1 MINMLDLLANIPALL
16 VGLAGIL
23 GLFWGNGKLQRHK
36 GRKQGRQDVND
47 ELSEAYN
54 TTTKEVR
61 NAQTD
66 LPDDPV
72 AVLDSL
78 REFAERGRSGG
89 DT

>member
-1 MINMLDLLANIPALL
+1 MLDLLTNIPAVLG
-16 VGLAGIL
+16 VLAGIL
-23 GLFWGNGKLQRHK
+23 ALFWGNGKLQRHK

-54 TTTKEVR
+54 DTTKEVR

-66 LPDDPV
+66 IPSDPV

-78 REFAERGRSGG
+78 REFAKRGKSGG

>member
-1 MINMLDLLANIPALL
+1 MLDLLTNIPAVLS
-16 VGLAGIL
+16 VLAGIL
-23 GLFWGNGKLQRHK
+23 ALFWGNGKLQRHK

-54 TTTKEVR
+54 HTTKEVR

-66 LPDDPV
+66 IPSDPV

-78 REFAERGRSGG
+78 REFAKRGKGRG

>member
-1 MINMLDLLANIPALL
+1 MMIDLLTNIPAALSII
-16 VGLAGIL
+16 AGIVAL
-23 GLFWGNGKLQRHK
+23 LWGNGKLQRHK

-47 ELSEAYN
+47 ELSDAYN
-54 TTTKEVR
+54 NTTKEVR

-66 LPDDPV
+66 IPSDPV

-78 REFAERGRSGG
+78 QQFAERGKGGG

>member
-1 MINMLDLLANIPALL
+1 MLDLLTNIPAVLSII
-16 VGLAGIL
+16 AGIVA
-23 GLFWGNGKLQRHK
+23 LFWGNGKLQRHK

-47 ELSEAYN
+47 ELAEAYN
-54 TTTKEVR
+54 HTTKEVR

-66 LPDDPV
+66 IPSDPV

>member
-1 MINMLDLLANIPALL
+1 MLDLLANIPALL
-16 VGLAGIL
+16 VGLAGIV

-54 TTTKEVR
+54 HTTKEVR
-61 NAQTD
+61 HAQTD
-66 LPDDPV
+66 LPSDPV

-78 REFAERGRSGG
+78 REFAERGKGGG

>member
-1 MINMLDLLANIPALL
+1 MLDLLTNIPAVLSII
-16 VGLAGIL
+16 AGIAA
-23 GLFWGNGKLQRHK
+23 LFWGNGKLQRHK

-47 ELSEAYN
+47 ELSDAYN
-54 TTTKEVR
+54 HLTKEVR

-66 LPDDPV
+66 LPSDPV

>member
-1 MINMLDLLANIPALL
+1 MLDLLTNIPAVLS
-16 VGLAGIL
+16 VIAGIAA
-23 GLFWGNGKLQRHK
+23 LFWGNGKLQRHK

-47 ELSEAYN
+47 ELAEAYN
-54 TTTKEVR
+54 VTTKEVR

-66 LPDDPV
+66 IPSDPV

>member
-1 MINMLDLLANIPALL
+1 MMLDLLTNIPALL
-16 VGLAGIL
+16 GVLAGIVA
-23 GLFWGNGKLQRHK
+23 LFWGNGKLQRHR
-36 GRKQGRQDVND
+36 GLKQGRQDVND

-54 TTTKEVR
+54 DATKEVR

-66 LPDDPV
+66 IPSDPV

-78 REFAERGRSGG
+78 REFAKRGKGGG

>member
-1 MINMLDLLANIPALL
+1 MIDLLTNIPALL
-16 VGLAGIL
+16 TGLAAIVAM
-23 GLFWGNGKLQRHK
+23 FWGNGKLQRHK

-47 ELSEAYN
+47 ELSDAYN
-54 TTTKEVR
+54 NTTKEVR

-66 LPDDPV
+66 IPSDPV

-78 REFAERGRSGG
+78 QEFAEPGRGGS

>member
-1 MINMLDLLANIPALL
+1 MLDLLTNIPAVLS
-16 VGLAGIL
+16 VLAGIL
-23 GLFWGNGKLQRHK
+23 ALFWGNGKLQRHK

-47 ELSEAYN
+47 ELAEAYN
-54 TTTKEVR
+54 DTTKEVR
-61 NAQTD
+61 NARTD

-78 REFAERGRSGG
+78 REFAERGKRGG